1 MCSWTAILN
10 EGFPA
15 DSVSKESA
23 CNAGALGSIPGL
35 GGGHGS
41 PLQCSCLENPH
52 RQRSLAGCSP
62 WGRKELDMTERLS
75 TAHIELS
82 QICRVASNDHSPQHH
97 GPGIELGFSE
107 DED

>member
-1 MCSWTAILN
+1 MRASLLVQSVKN
-10 EGFPA
+10 LPA
-15 DSVSKESA
+15 MREAWVRS
-23 CNAGALGSIPGL
+23 PGWEDPRL

-41 PLQCSCLENPH
+41 PLQYSCLKNPH

-62 WGRKELDMTERLS
+62 WGHKELDMTKRLS